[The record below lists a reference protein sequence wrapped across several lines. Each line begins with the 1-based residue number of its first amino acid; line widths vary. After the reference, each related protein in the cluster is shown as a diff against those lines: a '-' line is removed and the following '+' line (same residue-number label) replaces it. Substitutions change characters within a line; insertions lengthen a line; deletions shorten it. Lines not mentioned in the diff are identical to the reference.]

1 MRRITLIL
9 TLAALGC
16 FAGLTLVAEA
26 SAGDFADAACSGD
39 PTKICPSGTTGQAYS
54 VEFTLK
60 EPGDA
65 CPTFRVSSGA
75 LPPGITL
82 ASDEGVA
89 RGTPT
94 EAGSYTFYVT
104 VSYTCGVG
112 GKGPGIF
119 SDQQFNIKVNQ
130 GAAPAPTISV
140 TTASLPDAN
149 VNQPYT
155 SPGLTATGATVTS
168 WTLAGGALPAG
179 LTLGTNGVITG
190 TPTQSGTF
198 PITVQANATG
208 ASGKKDLSLFVLAPL
223 GIQTLVNK
231 TPPATGLT
239 AKRLVGQ
246 PLATGIKAVG
256 GRAPYT
262 FGSEGDLPPGITVDP
277 ATGTV
282 TGAGT
287 VAGRYDFTET
297 VTDATGTKASVPW
310 KITILPLLDF
320 TKGKGLPLGHLNQR
334 YSARIP
340 VKGKD
345 SATAEF
351 AIAGKIPPGLEIDDT
366 GRLVGT
372 LLKTG
377 TYKVR
382 VFAFS
387 GSGVPISKQFT
398 IRVRA

>member
-1 MRRITLIL
+1 
-9 TLAALGC
+9 
-16 FAGLTLVAEA
+16 
-26 SAGDFADAACSGD
+26 
-39 PTKICPSGTTGQAYS
+39 
-54 VEFTLK
+54 
-60 EPGDA
+60 
-65 CPTFRVSSGA
+65 
-75 LPPGITL
+75 
-82 ASDEGVA
+82 
-89 RGTPT
+89 
-94 EAGSYTFYVT
+94 
-104 VSYTCGVG
+104 
-112 GKGPGIF
+112 
-119 SDQQFNIKVNQ
+119 
-130 GAAPAPTISV
+130 
-140 TTASLPDAN
+140 
-149 VNQPYT
+149 
-155 SPGLTATGATVTS
+155 
-168 WTLAGGALPAG
+168 
-179 LTLGTNGVITG
+179 
-190 TPTQSGTF
+190 
-198 PITVQANATG
+198 VQANATG

-287 VAGRYDFTET
+287 AAGRYDFTET

-310 KITILPLLDF
+310 KVTILPLLDF